1 MTNQARNCRYQMVN
15 VRPGHIIVEHDLL
28 SRAVRSYF
36 SDEPVPPVEEYRE
49 GKRIW
54 QYAGM
59 AQSFQF
65 DVRDE
70 RTQEVVPFRELLGL
84 LYYGSCKEGSVIRR
98 IGELAHENKISIYV
112 AITYEAPDGSSRIL
126 PEDKLR
132 ILNQLFNE
140 RLRTPDK
147 KILILPDLFD
157 LYKTMSYGEIMIDF
171 GLTSM
176 EEERISEGS

>member
-1 MTNQARNCRYQMVN
+1 MTSDQKCRYTMVN
-15 VRPGHIIVEHDLL
+15 VRPGHIVVEHDLL

-36 SDEPVPPVEEYRE
+36 SDEPAAPVEEYRE

-54 QYAGM
+54 QYAGD

-70 RTQEVVPFRELLGL
+70 ETGEVIPFRELLGL
-84 LYYGSCKEGSVIRR
+84 LYYACTRADTELHH
-98 IGELAHENKISIYV
+98 IGRLAHENNISVYV
-112 AITYEAPDGSSRIL
+112 AVTYEAPDGERTLLS
-126 PEDKLR
+126 EDKLR
-132 ILNQLFNE
+132 VLNRLFND
-140 RLRTPDK
+140 RIRTPGK

-176 EEERISEGS
+176 EEDR

>member
-1 MTNQARNCRYQMVN
+1 MANQIAQGRYQMVN
-15 VRPGHIIVEHDLL
+15 VRPGHVVVEHDIL

-36 SDEPVPPVEEYRE
+36 CDEAVPPVEEYRE
-49 GKRIW
+49 GRRIW
-54 QYAGM
+54 QYAGT

-70 RTQEVVPFRELLGL
+70 RTGEVIPFRELLGL
-84 LYYGSCKEGSVIRR
+84 LYYGCCKEDSVIRSV
-98 IGELAHENKISIYV
+98 GELAHENRISIYI
-112 AITYEAPDGSSRIL
+112 AITYESPEGSKGLLSK
-126 PEDKLR
+126 EKLR
-132 ILNQLFNE
+132 ILNTMFNE
-140 RLRTPDK
+140 RLHTPNK

-176 EEERISEGS
+176 EEER

>member
-1 MTNQARNCRYQMVN
+1 MTTLAKNRYQMVN
-15 VRPGHIIVEHDLL
+15 VRPGHVVVEHDIL

-36 SDEPVPPVEEYRE
+36 SDEAVPPVEEYRE

-54 QYAGM
+54 QYAGT

-65 DVRDE
+65 DVRD
-70 RTQEVVPFRELLGL
+70 QQSGEVIPFRELLGL
-84 LYYGSCKEGSVIRR
+84 LYYGCCKEDSIIYRVGQI
-98 IGELAHENKISIYV
+98 AHENRISLYI
-112 AITYEAPDGSSRIL
+112 AITYES
-126 PEDKLR
+126 PEGGRGVLSEEKLR
-132 ILNQLFNE
+132 VLNTLFNE
-140 RLRTPDK
+140 RLQTPNK

-176 EEERISEGS
+176 EEER

>member
-1 MTNQARNCRYQMVN
+1 MTSQTGKCRYQMVN
-15 VRPGHIIVEHDLL
+15 VRMGHVVVEHDLL

-36 SDEPVPPVEEYRE
+36 SDEPVAPVEEYRE

-65 DVRDE
+65 DIRDTE
-70 RTQEVVPFRELLGL
+70 TEAIIPYREMLGL
-84 LYYGSCKEGSVIRR
+84 LYYGCCKEESVIYQ
-98 IGELAHENKISIYV
+98 IGELAHENRVSVYI
-112 AITYEAPDGSSRIL
+112 AITYESPDGARTLLSR
-126 PEDKLR
+126 DKLQ
-132 ILNQLFNE
+132 ILNTMFNE
-140 RLRTPDK
+140 RLQTPGK

-176 EEERISEGS
+176 EDER

>member
-1 MTNQARNCRYQMVN
+1 MANHVAKCRYQMVN
-15 VRPGHIIVEHDLL
+15 VRPGHVIVEHDLL
-28 SRAVRSYF
+28 SRSVRSYF

-65 DVRDE
+65 DVRDHE
-70 RTQEVVPFRELLGL
+70 TDTVIPFRELLGL
-84 LYYGSCKEGSVIRR
+84 LYYGCCKEGSVIQQ
-98 IGELAHENKISIYV
+98 IGELAHENRVSIYI
-112 AITYEAPDGSSRIL
+112 AITYESPEESRTVL
-126 PEDKLR
+126 SREKLR
-132 ILNQLFNE
+132 ILNTLFNE
-140 RLRTPDK
+140 RLQTPNK

-176 EEERISEGS
+176 EEER

>member
-1 MTNQARNCRYQMVN
+1 MTAQAAKCRYQMIN
-15 VRPGHIIVEHDLL
+15 VRPGHVVVEHDLL

-54 QYAGM
+54 QYAGT

-65 DVRDE
+65 DVRD
-70 RTQEVVPFRELLGL
+70 TVSGDLVTFRELLGL
-84 LYYGSCKEGSVIRR
+84 LYYGCCKEDSVIYRV
-98 IGELAHENKISIYV
+98 GELAHENKISIYI
-112 AITYEAPDGSSRIL
+112 AITYESPDGERTQLSR
-126 PEDKLR
+126 EKLQ
-132 ILNQLFNE
+132 ILNTMFNE
-140 RLRTPDK
+140 RLQTPGK

-176 EEERISEGS
+176 EDDR

>member
-1 MTNQARNCRYQMVN
+1 MVN
-15 VRPGHIIVEHDLL
+15 VRPGHVVVEHDLL

-54 QYAGM
+54 QYAGT

-65 DVRDE
+65 DVRDQQSGE
-70 RTQEVVPFRELLGL
+70 IIPFRELLGL
-84 LYYGSCKEGSVIRR
+84 LYYGCCKEESDIYR
-98 IGELAHENKISIYV
+98 IGDLAHENKISIYIAV
-112 AITYEAPDGSSRIL
+112 TYESPDGARSEMST
-126 PEDKLR
+126 EKLR
-132 ILNQLFNE
+132 VLNTLFNE
-140 RLRTPDK
+140 RLHTPNK

-157 LYKTMSYGEIMIDF
+157 LYKTISYGEIMIDF

-176 EEERISEGS
+176 EDES

>member
-1 MTNQARNCRYQMVN
+1 MATTQQANRYQMVN
-15 VRPGHIIVEHDLL
+15 IRPGHVIMEHDIL

-36 SDEPVPPVEEYRE
+36 SDEPIAPVEEYRE
-49 GKRIW
+49 GPHHW
-54 QYAGM
+54 HYAGM

-70 RTQEVVPFRELLGL
+70 TTGETIPFRELLGL
-84 LYYGSCKEGSVIRR
+84 LYYGSAKADSALRR
-98 IGELAHENKISIYV
+98 LGEVAHENGVSIYV
-112 AITYEAPDGSSRIL
+112 AVTYETPDGAVGKL
-126 PEDKLR
+126 PPEKVR
-132 ILNQLFNE
+132 ILNALFNE
-140 RLRTPDK
+140 RLRTPGK

-176 EEERISEGS
+176 EQQ

>member
-1 MTNQARNCRYQMVN
+1 MTTQVAKSRYQMIN
-15 VRPGHIIVEHDLL
+15 VRPGHVIVEHDLL

-65 DVRDE
+65 DVRDL
-70 RTQEVVPFRELLGL
+70 TSGEVMTFKELLGL
-84 LYYGSCKEGSVIRR
+84 LYYGCTKEDSVIYKV
-98 IGELAHENKISIYV
+98 GELAHDNNISIYV
-112 AITYEAPDGSSRIL
+112 AITYEAPDGSRTQL
-126 PEDKLR
+126 APEKLR
-132 ILNQLFNE
+132 VLNALFNE
-140 RLRTPDK
+140 RLRTPKK

-176 EEERISEGS
+176 EEQG

>member
-1 MTNQARNCRYQMVN
+1 MTTPVTKCRYQMVN
-15 VRPGHIIVEHDLL
+15 VRPGHVVVEHDLL

-49 GKRIW
+49 GNRIW
-54 QYAGM
+54 QYAGT

-65 DVRDE
+65 DVKDQQTGE
-70 RTQEVVPFRELLGL
+70 IIPFREMLGL
-84 LYYGSCKEGSVIRR
+84 LYYGCCKADSDIYK
-98 IGELAHENKISIYV
+98 IGELAHENRISVYV
-112 AITYEAPDGSSRIL
+112 AVTYEAPDGSRNNLAGEKI
-126 PEDKLR
+126 R
-132 ILNQLFNE
+132 VLNKLFNE
-140 RLRTPDK
+140 RLHTPDK

-176 EEERISEGS
+176 EEER

>member
-1 MTNQARNCRYQMVN
+1 MVN
-15 VRPGHIIVEHDLL
+15 VQPGYVVVEHDLL

-49 GKRIW
+49 GKHIW
-54 QYAGM
+54 QYAGT

-65 DVRDE
+65 DVRDDE
-70 RTQEVVPFRELLGL
+70 TGEIIPFRELLGL
-84 LYYGSCKEGSVIRR
+84 MYYGCAQPESDISPHRGDRPREQHLHLRGDDLRVAGGSPGQHLP
-98 IGELAHENKISIYV
+98 GE
-112 AITYEAPDGSSRIL
+112 DRD
-126 PEDKLR
+126 PEPT
-132 ILNQLFNE
+132 FNE
-140 RLRTPDK
+140 RLRSRGK

-176 EEERISEGS
+176 EEAADPNEEGSNE